1 MPSFNKVM
9 LIGRLTRD
17 PELRYTS
24 GGLAMVNFS
33 IAVDRPFKDQQ
44 TGERKTDFFRCKAW
58 RQKAE
63 FVSNYVQKG
72 RLVAVD
78 GRIEM
83 NEYVAQDGTK
93 KYSTDI
99 VADNVELLDG
109 NRDGAGE
116 AAPTGNF
123 NGGANGGGN
132 RGGQGDDFGGG
143 GGYFPDEEAAP
154 APAPAPRRAAPP
166 QPAAAAPRPAAR
178 PAAAPAA
185 RPAARPAPARP
196 AEPAYTDDDFDDSDP
211 FADE

>member
-33 IAVDRPFKDQQ
+33 IAVDRPFKDQA

-83 NEYVAQDGTK
+83 NEYVGQDGTK

-116 AAPTGNF
+116 AAPAGSF
-123 NGGANGGGN
+123 NGGGQ
-132 RGGQGDDFGGG
+132 RGGQSDDG
-143 GGYFPDEEAAP
+143 GGYFPDEE
-154 APAPAPRRAAPP
+154 APAPRRAAPP
-166 QPAAAAPRPAAR
+166 QPAAARPAPRPAA
-178 PAAAPAA
+178 PAPAA
-185 RPAARPAPARP
+185 RPAARPAAARP

>member
-116 AAPTGNF
+116 AAPAGNF
-123 NGGANGGGN
+123 NGGAS
-132 RGGQGDDFGGG
+132 RGGQSDD
-143 GGYFPDEEAAP
+143 GGYFPDEEA

-178 PAAAPAA
+178 PAAPAPAA
-185 RPAARPAPARP
+185 RPAARPAPAQ
-196 AEPAYTDDDFDDSDP
+196 PAYTDDDFDDSDP